1 MRVVV
6 VDDERPAREELI
18 YLLSQQEDIEIV
30 GEAATAKEALAI
42 VKELRPDVTFLD
54 IQMPDGSGVDVAR
67 KILNEEIDTAVVFAT
82 AYDQYALKAFDV
94 NAIDYLLKPFKEDRL
109 KETIQRLQKRL
120 DERKSSGDSPGSA
133 GSASHDFLQKIDQ
146 IYSLLKP
153 GHESGKLKVE
163 ENGRIYLIPPKE
175 IIYATIEDR
184 SVRVFAEKGSYLTH
198 YTLSELENLL
208 GKPFLRVHKSFL
220 ANLNKI
226 ISITPWFNSTYNL
239 LMEGGTEVPVSR
251 TYVKAFRER
260 LDL

>member
-18 YLLSQQEDIEIV
+18 YLLSQLENIEVV
-30 GEAATAKEALAI
+30 GEA
-42 VKELRPDVTFLD
+42 
-54 IQMPDGSGVDVAR
+54 
-67 KILNEEIDTAVVFAT
+67 AT

-94 NAIDYLLKPFKEDRL
+94 NAMDYLLKPFKEERL
-109 KETIQRLQKRL
+109 KETIQRLQKRFK
-120 DERKSSGDSPGSA
+120 EKKSPGHPE
-133 GSASHDFLQKIDQ
+133 GSAQNAEFLQKIDQ
-146 IYSLLKP
+146 IYSMLKP
-153 GHESGKLKVE
+153 GRESGKLKVE
-163 ENGRIYLIPPKE
+163 ENGRIYLIPPQE
-175 IIYATIEDR
+175 IIYATIEER
-184 SVRVFAEKGSYLTH
+184 SVRVFAEKGSYLTQ

-208 GKPFLRVHKSFL
+208 GEPFLRVHKSFL

-251 TYVKAFRER
+251 TYVKVFRER